1 MMTDE
6 ASSDIYVSFD
16 IHTKQVSSTENKTRI
31 LNILCHEPE
40 EGDSRH
46 HPSKM
51 LKQLQSNWSSWVLC
65 IFPVDTLQS

>member
-31 LNILCHEPE
+31 LNILCYEPQ
-40 EGDSRH
+40 EGDS
-46 HPSKM
+46 SK
-51 LKQLQSNWSSWVLC
+51 
-65 IFPVDTLQS
+65 